1 MVGNVLIDNIRFLQS
16 KMQRPEVMDEFHLKE
31 GEYMVLTLNRKAI
44 VNNIDE
50 MKSLISVID
59 EEARQAGVKVI
70 APLRGKALG
79 FVLAFKAY
87 QEESKSSEWNPGG
100 STARLSVVLLIL
112 QLTPK
117 V

>member
-1 MVGNVLIDNIRFLQS
+1 
-16 KMQRPEVMDEFHLKE
+16 
-31 GEYMVLTLNRKAI
+31 MVLTLNRKAI

-87 QEESKSSEWNPGG
+87 LKKSNHQSGIQVVQPLDYLSFAYTYSSRQRCDYRFVMWLKKLPSMGFLALR
-100 STARLSVVLLIL
+100 STAILSIL
-112 QLTPK
+112 KL
-117 V
+117 